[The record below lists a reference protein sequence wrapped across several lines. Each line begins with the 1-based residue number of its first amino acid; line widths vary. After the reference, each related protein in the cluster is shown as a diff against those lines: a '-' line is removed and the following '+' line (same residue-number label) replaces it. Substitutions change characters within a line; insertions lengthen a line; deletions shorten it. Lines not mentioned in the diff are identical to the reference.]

1 MSIEG
6 RNIVPSRNSL
16 KEGQIVVAKDPK
28 KGLSMFVK
36 SGADIYSIPL
46 SATNKENVFDSMTI
60 NGNARINNK
69 LISDTIDVRNLS
81 YTKFTDY
88 RTFQH
93 NFRGDIGTDE
103 VYIPWGSHD
112 ENVNPR
118 GSVSYLAPFK
128 MTFYKL
134 LLRPEDGINASA
146 DYTFKIKIAK
156 IGSGS
161 LYEVG
166 TYQLRNE
173 AISSTTDENYF
184 TIYDYNFLI
193 NAPFDDLS
201 LDVGQ
206 KVYISIQANND
217 PTSSD
222 LTWNMTSVW
231 KVEVDLS

>member
-36 SGADIYSIPL
+36 SGAEIYSIPL
-46 SATNKENVFDSMTI
+46 SATNKENVFNSVTI

-93 NFRGDIGTDE
+93 TFRDDIGTDE
-103 VYIPWGSHD
+103 VYIPWGGNEEST
-112 ENVNPR
+112 NAR
-118 GSVSYLAPFK
+118 LLVSYLAPFK
-128 MTFYKL
+128 MTFHKL
-134 LLRPEDGINASA
+134 LFRPDASINA
-146 DYTFKIKIAK
+146 DGNYTFKIKIVKDDTAN
-156 IGSGS
+156 IS
-161 LYEVG
+161 EVG
-166 TYQLRNE
+166 SYQLRNKTIGLPE
-173 AISSTTDENYF
+173 GEKYF

-193 NAPFDDLS
+193 NAPFDSLS
-201 LDVGQ
+201 ADIGQ
-206 KVYISIQANND
+206 KVLMSIQSDND
-217 PTSSD
+217 PASSD
-222 LTWNMTSVW
+222 ITWHMTSVW